1 MIKGF
6 SNETSPLN
14 DYELRVLLPV
24 ILAGLKDKQGKRNA
38 VTNGYIIG
46 RLKQQ
51 GYRIDAPRL
60 RKVINHIRTNDLI
73 PGLIATSEGYFLAE
87 DEQEL
92 MDYEDSLRGREEAIK
107 AVRLAIAR
115 QRRMLYTEAQQ
126 RVIQQTL
133 NFNSV

>member
-51 GYRIDAPRL
+51 GYRIDAARL

-115 QRRMLYTEAQQ
+115 QRRMLYTEAQAKA
-126 RVIQQTL
+126 VQQEF
-133 NFNSV
+133 NF

>member
-51 GYRIDAPRL
+51 GYRIDAARL

-107 AVRLAIAR
+107 TVRLAIAR

-133 NFNSV
+133 KF

>member
-126 RVIQQTL
+126 RVIQQIL
-133 NFNSV
+133 KF

>member
-51 GYRIDAPRL
+51 GYRIDAARL

-87 DEQEL
+87 DEHEL

-133 NFNSV
+133 KF

>member
-51 GYRIDAPRL
+51 GYRIDAARL

-126 RVIQQTL
+126 RVIQTL
-133 NFNSV
+133 KF

>member
-51 GYRIDAPRL
+51 GYRIDAARL

-115 QRRMLYTEAQQ
+115 QRRMLYTEAQAKA
-126 RVIQQTL
+126 VQQKF
-133 NFNSV
+133 NF

>member
-126 RVIQQTL
+126 RVIQTL
-133 NFNSV
+133 KF

>member
-51 GYRIDAPRL
+51 GYRIDAARL
-60 RKVINHIRTNDLI
+60 RKAINHIRTNDLI

-133 NFNSV
+133 KF

>member
-1 MIKGF
+1 MIKGC

-51 GYRIDAPRL
+51 GYRIDAARL

-115 QRRMLYTEAQQ
+115 QRRMLYTEAKQ

-133 NFNSV
+133 KF

>member
-24 ILAGLKDKQGKRNA
+24 ILAGMKDKQGKRNA

-133 NFNSV
+133 KF

>member
-60 RKVINHIRTNDLI
+60 RKVINHIRINDLI

-133 NFNSV
+133 KF

>member
-46 RLKQQ
+46 RLKLQ

-133 NFNSV
+133 KF

>member
-51 GYRIDAPRL
+51 GYRIDAARL

-107 AVRLAIAR
+107 AVRMAIAR

-133 NFNSV
+133 KF

>member
-24 ILAGLKDKQGKRNA
+24 ILAGMKDKQGKRNA

-51 GYRIDAPRL
+51 DYRIDAARL

-126 RVIQQTL
+126 RVIQTL
-133 NFNSV
+133 KF

>member
-126 RVIQQTL
+126 RLIQQTL
-133 NFNSV
+133 KF

>member
-51 GYRIDAPRL
+51 GYRIDAARL
-60 RKVINHIRTNDLI
+60 RMVIHHIRTNDLI

-115 QRRMLYTEAQQ
+115 QRRMLYTEAQAKA
-126 RVIQQTL
+126 VQQEF
-133 NFNSV
+133 NF

>member
-87 DEQEL
+87 NEQEL
-92 MDYEDSLRGREEAIK
+92 MDYEDSLRGRDEAIK

-126 RVIQQTL
+126 RAIQT
-133 NFNSV
+133 

>member
-115 QRRMLYTEAQQ
+115 QRRMLYTEAQR

-133 NFNSV
+133 KF

>member
-6 SNETSPLN
+6 SNETNPLN

-133 NFNSV
+133 KF

>member
-87 DEQEL
+87 NEQEL
-92 MDYEDSLRGREEAIK
+92 MDYEDSLRGRDEAIK

-126 RVIQQTL
+126 RVIQT
-133 NFNSV
+133 

>member
-14 DYELRVLLPV
+14 DYQLRVLLPV

-133 NFNSV
+133 KF

>member
-24 ILAGLKDKQGKRNA
+24 ILAGLKNKQGKRNA

-46 RLKQQ
+46 RLKQL

-60 RKVINHIRTNDLI
+60 RKIINHIRTNDLI

-115 QRRMLYTEAQQ
+115 QRRMLYEDAH
-126 RVIQQTL
+126 RVIQTEL
-133 NFNSV
+133 KF

>member
-51 GYRIDAPRL
+51 GYRIDAARL

-133 NFNSV
+133 KF

>member
-51 GYRIDAPRL
+51 GYRIDAARL

-126 RVIQQTL
+126 KVIQQTL
-133 NFNSV
+133 KF

>member
-87 DEQEL
+87 NEQEL

-115 QRRMLYTEAQQ
+115 QRRMLYTEAQAKA
-126 RVIQQTL
+126 VQQEF
-133 NFNSV
+133 NF

>member
-46 RLKQQ
+46 RLKKQ

-133 NFNSV
+133 KF

>member
-51 GYRIDAPRL
+51 CYRIDAPRL

-107 AVRLAIAR
+107 AVRLAIER

-133 NFNSV
+133 KF

>member
-115 QRRMLYTEAQQ
+115 QRRMLYTEAQAKA
-126 RVIQQTL
+126 VQQEF
-133 NFNSV
+133 NF

>member
-51 GYRIDAPRL
+51 GYRIDAARL

-92 MDYEDSLRGREEAIK
+92 MDYEDSLKGREEAIK

-115 QRRMLYTEAQQ
+115 QRRMLYTEAQAKA
-126 RVIQQTL
+126 VQQEF
-133 NFNSV
+133 NF

>member
-51 GYRIDAPRL
+51 GYRIDAARL
-60 RKVINHIRTNDLI
+60 RKIINHIRTNDLI

-115 QRRMLYTEAQQ
+115 QRRMLYTEAQAKA
-126 RVIQQTL
+126 VQQEF
-133 NFNSV
+133 NF

>member
-87 DEQEL
+87 NEQEL
-92 MDYEDSLRGREEAIK
+92 MDYEDSLREREEAIK

-115 QRRMLYTEAQQ
+115 QRRMLYTEAQAKA
-126 RVIQQTL
+126 VQQEF
-133 NFNSV
+133 NF

>member
-51 GYRIDAPRL
+51 GYRIEAARL
-60 RKVINHIRTNDLI
+60 RKVINHIRTKDLI

-87 DEQEL
+87 NEQEL

-133 NFNSV
+133 KF

>member
-6 SNETSPLN
+6 SNETGPLN

-107 AVRLAIAR
+107 AVRLSIAR
-115 QRRMLYTEAQQ
+115 QRRILYEDAH
-126 RVIQQTL
+126 RAIQQEL
-133 NFNSV
+133 KF

>member
-14 DYELRVLLPV
+14 EYELRVLLPV

-46 RLKQQ
+46 RLKQH
-51 GYRIDAPRL
+51 GYKIDAARL
-60 RKVINHIRTNDLI
+60 RKIINHIRTNDLL
-73 PGLIATSEGYFLAE
+73 PGLVATSEGYYLATSE
-87 DEQEL
+87 AEL

-107 AVRLAIAR
+107 AVRLSIAR
-115 QRRMLYTEAQQ
+115 QRRMLYADAKNPIQTEIL
-126 RVIQQTL
+126 RK
-133 NFNSV
+133 